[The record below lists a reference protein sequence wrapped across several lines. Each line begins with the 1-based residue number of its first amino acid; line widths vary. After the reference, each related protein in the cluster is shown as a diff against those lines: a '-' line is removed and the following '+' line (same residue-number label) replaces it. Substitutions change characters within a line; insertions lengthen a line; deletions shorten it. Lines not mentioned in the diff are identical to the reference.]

1 MDLMKEKPIS
11 SVTVKELCE
20 RADINRSTFY
30 THYADQFALVE
41 QIEDELIQ
49 DLEKYLN
56 TVNFDTE
63 EETKEMTERLLEYL
77 ASRADDC
84 KTLLNY
90 DGDSTFQRKVTLVAY
105 RFILNEQMTAKQID
119 PTITE
124 YISSFIVN
132 GCIQMMK
139 LWLYNNM
146 DKSPK
151 EMSLLINNFINKGL
165 YGLSVEVEDH
175 FLKLNSQIE
184 CYKVALSLIRRAL
197 FIVSTL
203 NFSSIFD

>member
-1 MDLMKEKPIS
+1 MNKRLDRRKQYTRMVLKESLMDLLKEKPIS

-165 YGLSVEVEDH
+165 YGLSV
-175 FLKLNSQIE
+175 K
-184 CYKVALSLIRRAL
+184 
-197 FIVSTL
+197 
-203 NFSSIFD
+203 